1 MAEEIKRELLRL
13 LREDEEFRYAV
24 AGLIGLE
31 EVLRRLD
38 RHGEELVRLREDM
51 NKLGKEMS
59 ELRKE
64 TNKLREDMN
73 KLRED
78 MNKLREDMNR
88 GFELMERRLSALGA
102 RWGIMTEEAF
112 REGLRGILERELGL
126 KVERWSHRDEGGL
139 VYGYPADIEVDI
151 AVKDRKLI
159 LVEVTSHARR
169 ADVGALARKAEL
181 YREATGRRP
190 DRVLMVT
197 PYIEEEAF
205 DMAKLL
211 HIEVYTKV

>member
-1 MAEEIKRELLRL
+1 
-13 LREDEEFRYAV
+13 
-24 AGLIGLE
+24 
-31 EVLRRLD
+31 
-38 RHGEELVRLREDM
+38 
-51 NKLGKEMS
+51 
-59 ELRKE
+59 
-64 TNKLREDMN
+64 
-73 KLRED
+73 
-78 MNKLREDMNR
+78 MNR

-102 RWGIMTEEAF
+102 RWGVMTEEAF

-126 KVERWSHRDEGGL
+126 KVERWSHRDERGL